1 MRYFPIFVD
10 LDGQRVLVAGGG
22 EQAAQK
28 LRLLLKTS
36 AELVVVAA
44 GAPCAEIEAL
54 AARGRI
60 RLERRPFQPRDLD
73 GARLAIAAVEDANEA
88 ARIAAAARAFG
99 VALNVVDRPEL
110 SSFITPSIVDRD
122 PVVVAIGTEGTA
134 PVLARRIK
142 AMLEPLLPARLGALA
157 RFAAGWRDQAASRL
171 ADAGGRRRF
180 WERFFEGRA
189 SERFLQ
195 GDVAG
200 AIGQIEAEL
209 DQSAQPGPGSV
220 ALVGAGPG
228 DPDLLT
234 FKALRKLQEA
244 DVIVVDRLVPPAI
257 LDRARRDARRIEVG
271 KTPGGRS
278 AAQADIDALLVREAR
293 AGHKVVRLKGG
304 DPSVFGRVAEEIT
317 ALNEAGIAWEIVP
330 GITAALGCAAAVGL
344 PLTERE
350 ARRGLTVVTGHATDG
365 AAEHD
370 WPALARPGQM
380 VAIYM
385 GVGAAPH
392 IERRLRDAGIDPLI
406 PVTVV
411 ENGTLPQQKL
421 ATGAAGALVETI
433 IDGGIKGPAII
444 FIGAH
449 PMPRPAEAAP
459 LRTSGTTSTL
469 QLMESGA

>member
-1 MRYFPIFVD
+1 MRYFPVFLD
-10 LDGQRVLVAGGG
+10 LDGQKVLVVGGG

-36 AELVVVAA
+36 ARVCVVAA
-44 GAPCAEIEAL
+44 GPCAEIEAL
-54 AARGRI
+54 AAAGRI
-60 RLERRPFQPRDLD
+60 ELQRRTFQPRDLVD
-73 GARLAIAAVEDANEA
+73 ARLAIAALDDAAET
-88 ARIAAAARAFG
+88 ARVAAAARGMG
-99 VALNVVDRPEL
+99 VPLNVVDRQDL

-142 AMLEPLLPARLGALA
+142 ALLEPLLPARLGALA
-157 RFAAGWRDQAASRL
+157 RFAAGWRQHVAERV
-171 ADAGGRRRF
+171 ADGGARRGF
-180 WERFFEGRA
+180 WERFFAGRIA
-189 SERFLQ
+189 DRFLG

-200 AIGQIEAEL
+200 AVAEL
-209 DQSAQPGPGSV
+209 DDEIERANVEAVGSV

-234 FKALRKLQEA
+234 FKALRALQEA
-244 DVIVVDRLVPPAI
+244 DVIVVDRLVPKAI

-271 KTPGGRS
+271 KSPRGRS
-278 AAQADIDALLVREAR
+278 TPQSEIDAILVREALGGR
-293 AGHKVVRLKGG
+293 KVVRLKGG
-304 DPSVFGRVAEEIT
+304 DPMIFGRAVEEMT
-317 ALNEAGIAWEIVP
+317 ALAEAGVPFEVVP
-330 GITAALGCAAAVGL
+330 GITAAVGCAATIGL

-350 ARRGLTVVTGHATDG
+350 ARRGLTIVTGHATDG

-370 WPALARPGQM
+370 WQALARPGQT
-380 VAIYM
+380 VAVYM
-385 GVGAAPH
+385 GVGAAAH
-392 IERRLRDAGIDPLI
+392 IETRLAAAGIDPET

-421 ATGAAGALVETI
+421 ALGTAGRLVETL

-449 PMPRPAEAAP
+449 PFPQRTIVPAPARFTPRSHTIQAEAA
-459 LRTSGTTSTL
+459 
-469 QLMESGA
+469 